1 MTSPKTV
8 SWSALVNLGNDESL
22 GLTVTGEATNP
33 DEARDIFAFACGQ
46 LLGVANSAD
55 AATAALVRAYV
66 SRLVTE
72 EEAKPAVRDEKEPTV
87 RLEAPPAKEPWIPK
101 ITKSSREKAQA
112 ERAART
118 LTTAK
123 QDAGPRPTVT
133 LDQVSPLPE
142 RATSPTTAEQA
153 AAAVAQCI
161 KPPGA
166 PQPAPSAPPTPEAS
180 ASAERPAAPPVART
194 APAEVVCEAC
204 GAPVTKS
211 QAKLSQL
218 FLSKIACKDCMEAA
232 R

>member
-101 ITKSSREKAQA
+101 ITKSSWEKAQA
-112 ERAART
+112 EKAA
-118 LTTAK
+118 
-123 QDAGPRPTVT
+123 
-133 LDQVSPLPE
+133 
-142 RATSPTTAEQA
+142 
-153 AAAVAQCI
+153 
-161 KPPGA
+161 
-166 PQPAPSAPPTPEAS
+166 
-180 ASAERPAAPPVART
+180 
-194 APAEVVCEAC
+194 
-204 GAPVTKS
+204 
-211 QAKLSQL
+211 
-218 FLSKIACKDCMEAA
+218 
-232 R
+232 